1 MSKTLIG
8 VAILLSM
15 QLLGTLVSQLLI
27 PIIPGSVIG
36 MIMLFIS
43 LQCGLVKER
52 YLESLVRVLMKNMT
66 LFFLPS
72 AVGIITILPLVG
84 DNILAIALSVILSTI
99 LVLLCVGGCQQFFDK
114 YKKEI

>member
-8 VAILLSM
+8 VAILIGM
-15 QLLGTLVSQLLI
+15 QMLGAFVSQFLI

-43 LQCGLVKER
+43 LQCGLVKET
-52 YLESLVRVLMKNMT
+52 YLEDIVEVLMKNMT

-84 DNILAIALSVILSTI
+84 DNILAIALSVVLSTI
-99 LVLLCVGGCQQFFDK
+99 LVLLCVGMCQQFFDK
-114 YKKEI
+114 DKKEI